1 MKRRSIIHLVESEED
16 NEGIISPCKKEG
28 KNNGG
33 EERKKSLN
41 HIHGKKRKI
50 EEKKEIFHSNVQLSY
65 FEGAVSSPL
74 NIILKKEFVINI
86 WKNQLCKKIDVLSH
100 KRKRSSQKTVQ
111 AKIDDYI
118 KKNKSQSFEESF
130 LIKSMYLDVS
140 T

>member
-1 MKRRSIIHLVESEED
+1 M
-16 NEGIISPCKKEG
+16 
-28 KNNGG
+28 
-33 EERKKSLN
+33 ERKKEKRALIISMVKKEKSK
-41 HIHGKKRKI
+41 KKRKY
-50 EEKKEIFHSNVQLSY
+50 HSNVQLSY
-65 FEGAVSSPL
+65 FEGAVSSPF
-74 NIILKKEFVINI
+74 NIILKKEFLINI

-100 KRKRSSQKTVQ
+100 KKKRSSQKTVQ